1 MKDFDFEM
9 NEYEENRPKY
19 KNIYPRESAERFQ
32 VIVKGKYLGTVD
44 SLEAAILLRDQ
55 HSSKV

>member
-1 MKDFDFEM
+1 MKDFDKEM
-9 NEYEENRPKY
+9 EEYESNRAKY
-19 KNIYPRESAERFQ
+19 KCIYPRESAERFQ

-44 SLEAAILLRDQ
+44 RLEAAILLRDQ